1 VLFRSINFSLNDCAA
16 GHLQVLQNFDTCFL
30 FFKYLIKLALILMGY
45 FSPFFIC
52 IEAMVLEN
60 LLELT
65 LNGMGYELVDVEQ
78 SSHGK
83 LIRVYIDKEGGIT
96 IDDCVAISN
105 HLNRLL
111 AVENIDYDRLEVSSP
126 GLDRPL
132 KKERDFLRFMGETVK
147 LKLRV
152 PVRGQRNFIGVLR
165 EINDG
170 ILILE
175 VEGKLFDL
183 DMHNIGKARLVPK
196 L

>member
-1 VLFRSINFSLNDCAA
+1 
-16 GHLQVLQNFDTCFL
+16 
-30 FFKYLIKLALILMGY
+30 
-45 FSPFFIC
+45 
-52 IEAMVLEN
+52 
-60 LLELT
+60 
-65 LNGMGYELVDVEQ
+65 
-78 SSHGK
+78 
-83 LIRVYIDKEGGIT
+83 
-96 IDDCVAISN
+96 
-105 HLNRLL
+105 
-111 AVENIDYDRLEVSSP
+111 
-126 GLDRPL
+126 
-132 KKERDFLRFMGETVK
+132 MGETVK

>member
-1 VLFRSINFSLNDCAA
+1 
-16 GHLQVLQNFDTCFL
+16 
-30 FFKYLIKLALILMGY
+30 MGCV
-45 FSPFFIC
+45 SPFFIC
-52 IEAMVLEN
+52 IGTMVLED

-78 SSHGK
+78 VSHGK
-83 LIRVYIDKEGGIT
+83 LIRVFVDKNGGIT

-105 HLNRLL
+105 QLSRVL

-132 KKERDFLRFMGETVK
+132 KKERDFRRFAGETIK

-152 PVRGQRNFIGVLR
+152 PFQGQRNFIGVLR
-165 EINDG
+165 EVKDG

>member
-1 VLFRSINFSLNDCAA
+1 
-16 GHLQVLQNFDTCFL
+16 
-30 FFKYLIKLALILMGY
+30 MGY

-78 SSHGK
+78 LSHGK
-83 LIRVYIDKEGGIT
+83 LIRVYVDKEGGIT

-132 KKERDFLRFMGETVK
+132 KKERDFLRFMGEAVK

-152 PVRGQRNFIGVLR
+152 PIRGQRNFIGVLR